1 MSPFATAVTAVKVKE
16 LLYEGALLIVQP
28 SPGQYISHIFPVPK
42 RTPDEFRIIF
52 DLSILNKFI
61 RKLSF
66 RMDTYFVI
74 IGQICRGDFFISI
87 DLTDAYHA
95 IALHPDFMRFMT
107 FIFQNVYYQ
116 FTCLPQ
122 GLTSAPRIFTKIM
135 RVVLTYFR
143 SFSIRIAA
151 WLDDFLVAA
160 SSAALASSQ
169 ASFITQKLDQ
179 LGFVPNLAKSQLVP
193 VQRIHHVGLIWD
205 SVSFTVSVPD
215 DKLIAI
221 QAKCARALSAP
232 VSVRF
237 LYSILGS
244 LEFFRW
250 GFFHAPIH
258 YRALQRNTLSF
269 LSRGLSYDDIV
280 TVSSCARVDLNWWI
294 DCGSELP
301 PRTLSP
307 FSASLSLVSDASLTG
322 WGAWSSEGE
331 NVFGNWSLKESA
343 CHINELELKA
353 VLFAFQCL
361 YRNTYNTS
369 ILIRSDN
376 TTVVAY
382 INKQGGTTS
391 KVLCDLAIELWKF
404 CIHRNLCISASH
416 ISGVSNDRAD
426 ELSRRS
432 SSEHSYF
439 LLQDV
444 FDSLSEFL
452 SFPLSLDCFASRL
465 NNKLPKFIS
474 RFKDPSS
481 SLVDAF
487 SLTWTDNLYLF
498 PPVPLIFK
506 VLNKFHTDRVASGV
520 IICPYWPSQPWFP
533 LLLDL
538 LIGPPL
544 LFPAGS
550 VQDPDAMLPNHCQFL
565 AWIIGISPALRKEY
579 LETLPNAPS
588 GALSRKPWLGTKGLG
603 ENSPIGVIQGK
614 LVKVVCLLI

>member
-1 MSPFATAVTAVKVKE
+1 MSSSATSITSVKVKD
-16 LLYEGALLIVQP
+16 LLREGALIVVQP
-28 SPGQYISHIFPVPK
+28 SPGQFISHIFPVPK
-42 RTPDEFRIIF
+42 RTQGEFRIIF

-66 RMDTYFVI
+66 RMDTYITI

-122 GLTSAPRIFTKIM
+122 GLTSSPRIFTKIM

-143 SFSIRIAA
+143 SFAIKIAA

-160 SSAALASSQ
+160 SSAALASTQ
-169 ASFITQKLDQ
+169 ASFITKKLEQ

-193 VQRIHHVGLIWD
+193 VQRIHHVGLVWD

-215 DKLIAI
+215 DKLQAI
-221 QAKCARALSAP
+221 QVKCAKALSDP

-237 LYSILGS
+237 LSSILGS

-250 GFFHAPIH
+250 GYLHAALH
-258 YRALQRNTLSF
+258 YRALQRNVLSF
-269 LSRGLSYDDIV
+269 LAKGLSYDTIV
-280 TVSSCARVDLNWWI
+280 TVSRSAKVDLSWWV

-301 PRTLSP
+301 PRTFSP
-307 FSASLSLVSDASLTG
+307 FSASLSLVSDASLSG
-322 WGAWSSEGE
+322 WGAWSSAGE
-331 NVFGNWSLKESA
+331 NVFGNWSSEESTW
-343 CHINELELKA
+343 HINVLELKA

-361 YRNTYNTS
+361 FRNTFNTS

-382 INKQGGTTS
+382 INKHGGTTS
-391 KVLCDLAIELWKF
+391 KVLCDLALELWAF
-404 CIHRNLCISASH
+404 CLHRDLCIFASH

-432 SSEHSYF
+432 SSEHSYY
-439 LLQDV
+439 LLQDS
-444 FDSLSEFL
+444 FDTMCDAL
-452 SFPLSLDCFASRL
+452 SFPLTLDCFASRL
-465 NNKLPKFIS
+465 NNKLSKFIS
-474 RFKDPSS
+474 RFMDPSS

-487 SLTWTDNLYLF
+487 SFSWSDNVYLF
-498 PPVPLIFK
+498 PPVPIIFK
-506 VLNKFHTDRVASGV
+506 VLNKFLTDKVTHGV

-538 LIGPPL
+538 LIDPPL

-550 VQDPDAMLPNHCQFL
+550 VRDPDKMLPNHCQFL
-565 AWIIGISPALRKEY
+565 AWSIGSLPALREEY
-579 LETLPNAPS
+579 RETLPNVPS
-588 GALSRKPWLGTKGLG
+588 RALSRKPWLGTKGIG

-614 LVKVVCLLI
+614 LVTGVCL